1 MRLRKLYL
9 PSKHKGAMDFKQ
21 GGHGPIS
28 ALNTAGFHKPLD
40 LCTCCFLCFLCFLF
54 SLFAYHTPTNYLRS
68 YPLRDAAQ
76 EPIMLSYDL
85 LWGLFPSQPDHLG
98 HHCLG
103 VCLCVSDRTVNLL
116 KGRSRAVLVIIGE
129 SSVNDC

>member
-1 MRLRKLYL
+1 
-9 PSKHKGAMDFKQ
+9 MDFKQ

-68 YPLRDAAQ
+68 YPLRDATQ
-76 EPIMLSYDL
+76 EPIMLSYDRSFFIHL
-85 LWGLFPSQPDHLG
+85 VVSEIGLFVYVFIS
-98 HHCLG
+98 
-103 VCLCVSDRTVNLL
+103 LL
-116 KGRSRAVLVIIGE
+116 FVI
-129 SSVNDC
+129 SSKM